1 MSSSRSAAEPVLR
14 SAGIL
19 LHLTSL
25 PDGLIGDW
33 AYAFVDFLQAAGC
46 TTWQVLPL
54 GPTGEQRSPY
64 SLLSAFAGDAGLLPR
79 KALQEPIGKAAR
91 LEEFVERERRWLE
104 DYALFA
110 VLKRESR
117 GLPWWQWPPEARDRN
132 PTTIAALAKRHS
144 AGVAET
150 CRQQFQFAA
159 SWRAL
164 RRYAN
169 DRGVLLY
176 GDMPMFPVA
185 DSVDVWVNRHLFKL
199 GPDGRA
205 RVVAGVPPDLFA
217 ADGQRWGN
225 PVFDWKALREE
236 GFRWWI
242 ERVRHELQRFD
253 LLRWDHFRGLV
264 ATWEIPE
271 RAKTAREGEW
281 HDVPGRALLHAL
293 QVELGELPIVA
304 ENLGSI
310 TPEVEQLRH
319 DFRLPGMHVLQFAF
333 DGTPDNPHVPAN
345 HEERGVAYTGTHD
358 NDTTLGWFRSLTR
371 DLQRIVLGETGG
383 SEREMP
389 WPAIRAV
396 LNARARL
403 AVVPMQDYLS
413 LDSTHRMNRP
423 GVAEGNWLWRLGPGD
438 LTDRLA
444 RKIREAVAA
453 AARVR
458 QERERR

>member
-1 MSSSRSAAEPVLR
+1 MSSSRSAAGPDPR

-19 LHLTSL
+19 LHPTSL
-25 PDGLIGDW
+25 PDGLIGEW
-33 AYAFVDFLQAAGC
+33 AYAFVDFLRAAGC

-64 SLLSAFAGDAGLLPR
+64 SLLSAFAGDTGLLPQ
-79 KALQEPIGKAAR
+79 KALQAHVRKAAG
-91 LEEFVERERRWLE
+91 LEDFIERERHWLE
-104 DYALFA
+104 DYALFS
-110 VLKRESR
+110 VLKRESP
-117 GLPWWQWPPEARDRN
+117 GLPWWQWPSEVRDRN
-132 PTTIAALAKRHS
+132 PSTVAALAKRH
-144 AGVAET
+144 AADVAET
-150 CRQQFQFAA
+150 CRQQFQFAT

-164 RRYAN
+164 RRHAN

-185 DSVDVWVNRHLFKL
+185 DSADVWVNRHLFKL
-199 GPDGRA
+199 GADGRA

-225 PVFDWKALREE
+225 PVFDWEALRDE

-242 ERVRHELQRFD
+242 VRVRHELQRFD

-271 RAKTAREGEW
+271 RAKTAREGKW
-281 HDVPGRALLHAL
+281 HDVPGRALLRAL
-293 QVELGELPIVA
+293 QAELGELPIVA
-304 ENLGSI
+304 ENLGII
-310 TPEVEQLRH
+310 TPEVEQLRR
-319 DFRLPGMHVLQFAF
+319 DFRLPGMHVVQFAF
-333 DGTPDNPHVPAN
+333 DGTPDNPHLPAN

-371 DLQRIVLGETGG
+371 DLQRIVLEETGG

-389 WPAIRAV
+389 WPVIHVV
-396 LNARARL
+396 LNSRAHL

-423 GVAEGNWLWRLGPGD
+423 GVAEGNWLWRLGTGD

-444 RKIREAVAA
+444 EKIREAVAA
-453 AARVR
+453 AARAR
-458 QERERR
+458 